1 MCRISDIIG
10 GFYVAYAFD
19 AKYRYLKFDNG
30 FEKFSFINTQMTH
43 FFECES
49 SGKSFIAQN

>member
-1 MCRISDIIG
+1 MCKISDIIG
-10 GFYVAYAFD
+10 DFYVAYAFD

-30 FEKFSFINTQMTH
+30 FGKFSFINTQMTH

-49 SGKSFIAQN
+49 SGKSFIV